1 MENNIAVLMTLNEL
15 VMNSTDS
22 NDQSIDNIRIVSN
35 ILNQTAILISDHATL
50 SPSNLTV
57 VSIFFKIP
65 VQCHIVYCGIAILL
79 ALLILNRSLRLL
91 YKHWTI

>member
-1 MENNIAVLMTLNEL
+1 MENNIVVLMSLNEL

-50 SPSNLTV
+50 SSSNLKM
-57 VSIFFKIP
+57 VSIR
-65 VQCHIVYCGIAILL
+65 CTY
-79 ALLILNRSLRLL
+79 NSTDLL
-91 YKHWTI
+91 YN

>member
-1 MENNIAVLMTLNEL
+1 MENNIVVLMSLNEL
-15 VMNSTDS
+15 VMDATDI

-57 VSIFFKIP
+57 VSIYIIFKIP
-65 VQCHIVYCGIAILL
+65 VKYMSHVIY
-79 ALLILNRSLRLL
+79 
-91 YKHWTI
+91 Y